1 VSIGTGGRTSNGEQ
15 LWVRLDYA
23 TMSVRIGLLGCG
35 EHSEIGHAV
44 PLARYAKE
52 HPGAIELVAACDL
65 RRERAELFC
74 QKYGFARAYQQI
86 GQMLA
91 EEKLD
96 VCIAVVPV
104 ELISE
109 TGIRLLQSNVP
120 CVVEKPLGSTFAEV
134 QRLVETARAAQTPNM
149 VSLNRRFMPLL
160 NRGIDWARSAGS
172 LRYVRATMLR
182 HERTEQDFLRTTA
195 IHALDTVRYVA
206 GDFAGVNIRAIKP
219 TLPYWYAIDVQ
230 FENGTLGR
238 VDILPTAGML
248 EETYELVGEGFRCTV
263 ISPFGAQ
270 RLLRCYR
277 KNQLVLEETADNNT
291 PEDVIFGFHAEVV
304 ELVDAIAHGRRPVPS
319 IEEIFPSVRACF
331 ELADQINN
339 DSRLA
344 SSGR

>member
-1 VSIGTGGRTSNGEQ
+1 
-15 LWVRLDYA
+15 
-23 TMSVRIGLLGCG
+23 MSFRIGLLGCG

-52 HPGAIELVAACDL
+52 HPGAIELVAGCDL

-74 QKYGFARAYQQI
+74 QKYGFARAYQEI
-86 GQMLA
+86 VQMLA

-96 VCIAVVPV
+96 VCIAVMPV

-134 QRLVETARAAQTPNM
+134 QRLVDTARAAETPNM
-149 VSLNRRFMPLL
+149 VSVNRRFMSLL
-160 NRGIDWARSAGS
+160 NRGIEWARSAGT

-182 HERTEQDFLRTTA
+182 HERTERDFLRTTA

-206 GDFAGVNIRAIKP
+206 GDFTGVNIRAIKS

-230 FENGTLGR
+230 FGNGALGR

-248 EETYELVGEGFRCTV
+248 EETYELMGEGFRCIV
-263 ISPFGAQ
+263 VSPFGAQ

-277 KNQLVLEETADNNT
+277 KNQLVLEEIADNNT
-291 PEDVIFGFHAEVV
+291 PEDVIFGFYAEVV
-304 ELVDAIAHGRRPVPS
+304 ELVDAIVHGRRPVPS
-319 IEEIFPSVRACF
+319 IEEIFPSVQACF

-339 DSRLA
+339 DSSLA
-344 SSGR
+344 